1 MKIAH
6 LILAHNNPKQLEK
19 LISRLTYADDAVYV
33 HLDKKTPITDFM
45 HLAQLKN
52 VHFVSNR
59 VNVRWGAYSIVE
71 ATLRGFKAIL
81 NSGVEYDFVN
91 LLSGCDYPLQTP
103 EHIHYFMQQNSGKA
117 FMSYLPIETDWQE
130 ALKRIQCYHLTNY
143 SFRGCHRVQKMLNT
157 FLPKRKMPYGLVPV
171 GRSQWFT
178 VPLECI
184 KYLVNYID
192 RNHRLRRFMK
202 LTWGPDEFIF
212 QTILFNSP
220 YQEHIVNTNL
230 RYIDWSAGGAS
241 PKTFT
246 IADKEA
252 LLASKKLYAR
262 KFDVINNAD
271 IMAEIDR
278 KLDSKNELL
287 SA

>member
-1 MKIAH
+1 MKVAH
-6 LILAHNNPKQLEK
+6 LILAHNNPKQLEQ

-33 HLDKKTPITDFM
+33 HLDKKTPIAPYQ
-45 HLAQLKN
+45 HLANLNN
-52 VHFVSNR
+52 VHFIADR
-59 VNVRWGAYSIVE
+59 VKVKWGAYSIVE
-71 ATLRGFKAIL
+71 ATLRGFKAII
-81 NSGVEYDFVN
+81 NSGTDFSFVN

-103 EHIHYFMQQNSGKA
+103 AHIHYFLEQNEGKA
-117 FMSYLPIETDWQE
+117 FMSYLPIETEWQE

-143 SFRGCHRVQKMLNT
+143 SFRGCHKVQKMLNT
-157 FLPKRKMPYGLVPV
+157 FLPKRKMPDGLIPV

-178 VPLECI
+178 ASMDCI
-184 KYLVNYID
+184 QYMVNYLEK
-192 RNHRLRRFMK
+192 NKKVRRFMK

-220 YQEHIVNTNL
+220 YRDQIINTNL

-252 LLASKKLYAR
+252 LLSSKKLYAR
-262 KFDVINNAD
+262 KFDVINHGD
-271 IMAEIDR
+271 VMAEIDH
-278 KLDSKNELL
+278 KLDSKSELL

>member
-6 LILAHNNPKQLEK
+6 LILAHNNPKQLEQLIYK
-19 LISRLTYADDAVYV
+19 LKYADDVVYV
-33 HLDKKTPITDFM
+33 HLDKKTPIAPYEY
-45 HLAQLKN
+45 LSQLPN
-52 VHFVSNR
+52 VHFISNR
-59 VNVRWGAYSIVE
+59 VNVKWGAYSIVE

-81 NSGVEYDFVN
+81 NSGIDYNFVN

-103 EHIHYFMQQNSGKA
+103 GNIHHFLAQNEGKA
-117 FMSYLPIETDWQE
+117 FMSYLPMETEWQE

-143 SFRGCHRVQKMLNT
+143 SFRGCHTLQKVLNA
-157 FLPKRKMPYGLVPV
+157 FLPTRKMPDGLVPV

-178 VPLECI
+178 VPLACI
-184 KYLVNYID
+184 QYMVSYIE
-192 RNHRLRRFMK
+192 RNHRVRQFTK

-212 QTILFNSP
+212 QTILYNSP
-220 YQEHIVNTNL
+220 YRDQIVNTNL

-252 LLASKKLYAR
+252 LLSSKKLYAR
-262 KFDVINNAD
+262 KFDVINHAD
-271 IMAEIDR
+271 IMEQIDH
-278 KLDSKNELL
+278 KLDMENKLL
-287 SA
+287 TA

>member
-6 LILAHNNPKQLEK
+6 LILAHNNPKQLEQ
-19 LISRLTYADDAVYV
+19 LINRLTYADDAVYV
-33 HLDKKTPITDFM
+33 HLDKKTSMVPYQY
-45 HLAQLKN
+45 LEQLNN
-52 VHFVSNR
+52 VHFITDR
-59 VNVRWGAYSIVE
+59 VAVKWGAYSIVE
-71 ATLRGFKAIL
+71 ATLRGFKAII
-81 NSGVEYDFVN
+81 NSGVDYGFVN

-103 EHIHYFMQQNSGKA
+103 GHIHYFLEQNKDKA
-117 FMSYLPIETDWQE
+117 FMSYLPIETEWQE
-130 ALKRIQCYHLTNY
+130 ALPRINAYHLTNY
-143 SFRGCHRVQKMLNT
+143 NFRGCHTLEKALNI
-157 FLPKRKMPYGLVPV
+157 FLPKRKIPNGLIPV

-178 VPLECI
+178 APTACI
-184 KYLVNYID
+184 KYLVDYID
-192 RNHRLRRFMK
+192 NNNSLRHFMK

-220 YQEHIVNTNL
+220 YREHIVNTNL

-246 IADKEA
+246 IADKDA

-262 KFDVINNAD
+262 KFDFINHAD
-271 IMAEIDR
+271 VMHEIDR
-278 KLDSKNELL
+278 KLDNKNELL